1 MHGPVVYCIYR
12 GQLRRASS
20 MYITFWY
27 QFLHFRLTYSF
38 THHFFLF

>member
-1 MHGPVVYCIYR
+1 MNGNCHVIFEIVCTSLSY
-12 GQLRRASS
+12 LFVTS
-20 MYITFWY
+20 FWY